1 MNLKNKNVIITGAS
15 SGLGE
20 EVAYQL
26 SKQGAN
32 LILLARRMNELERVR
47 EKCLKNTENVKIFS
61 VDVSEKEQI
70 RKFLDELEK
79 INNIDVFVS
88 NAGFAQMKY
97 ADEFEMDEIEYMFKV
112 NTVGSIMLS
121 TEIAKRMKKN
131 KKGHIVCVSS
141 ILGKFATPFS
151 SIYSAT
157 KFALIGYFDALRIEM
172 KDYNVKVTTINPGII
187 ATKFLKD
194 EGEYSSKVKVRPLET
209 EEVAQKILKAINSY
223 KAEVNTPFSLNLLSK
238 FRNVFP
244 NFVDMKIYKMFK

>member
-70 RKFLDELEK
+70 RKFLDELEE

-121 TEIAKRMKKN
+121 TEIAKRMKKIR
-131 KKGHIVCVSS
+131 KD
-141 ILGKFATPFS
+141 ILSVFLLFWEN
-151 SIYSAT
+151 
-157 KFALIGYFDALRIEM
+157 LRHR
-172 KDYNVKVTTINPGII
+172 
-187 ATKFLKD
+187 FL
-194 EGEYSSKVKVRPLET
+194 RF
-209 EEVAQKILKAINSY
+209 ILRQ
-223 KAEVNTPFSLNLLSK
+223 NL
-238 FRNVFP
+238 R
-244 NFVDMKIYKMFK
+244 